1 MALLEVKGITKQFG
15 GLTAVGNVD
24 LQLHKG
30 EIVGIIG
37 PNGAGKTTFF
47 NLITGFITPT
57 AGKVVFRSKDITNL
71 KPHRIAGLGITRTF
85 QLNTVFGGMSV
96 LDNLIVSSQ
105 IHSRFGFGETL
116 LNLAS
121 NKKKEREMREKA
133 SKIIEFMRLG
143 EFVNYDASTL
153 PHGQQRCLAIA
164 IALMTEPTLLLL
176 DEPFSG
182 MTAEETDKTMQS
194 IREINKGGIDIIV
207 IEHNVAA
214 IMALCK
220 KIIAI
225 NFGTKIAE
233 GTPEE
238 IKNNKAVIEAYLGEE

>member
-1 MALLEVKGITKQFG
+1 MALLEVKGLTKQFG

-24 LQLHKG
+24 LQLQKG
-30 EIVGIIG
+30 EIVGVIG

-47 NLITGFITPT
+47 NLITGFISPT
-57 AGKVVFRSKDITNL
+57 SGKVFFGSKDITNL

-105 IHSRFGFGETL
+105 LHSRFGFSETL

-121 NKKKEREMREKA
+121 NKRKEREMREKA
-133 SKIIEFMRLG
+133 GRVIEFMRLG
-143 EFVNYDASTL
+143 DFVDSDAATL

-164 IALMTEPTLLLL
+164 IALMTDPTLLLL

-182 MTAEETDKTMQS
+182 MTAEETDKTLQS
-194 IREINKGGIDIIV
+194 IREINQRGIDIIV

-214 IMALCK
+214 IMALCQ

-238 IKNNKAVIEAYLGEE
+238 IRNNQAVIEAYLGEE

>member
-105 IHSRFGFGETL
+105 IHSRFGFWETL

-121 NKKKEREMREKA
+121 NKRKEREMREKA
-133 SKIIEFMRLG
+133 SKVIEFMRLG
-143 EFVNYDASTL
+143 EFMNYDAATL

-164 IALMTEPTLLLL
+164 IALMTDPTLLLL